1 MSVSISHVVISG
13 FTQSDTLMNL
23 HDRIKAA
30 IDLSGKVE
38 IVDPNDTK
46 VDGDGES
53 HFITSHNIGFV
64 LQSYGCE
71 DIVSKN
77 LMFLLGHVAQRI
89 FSTTRAIYMDDAF
102 SICKRHNEMLHNEN
116 HIC

>member
-13 FTQSDTLMNL
+13 FTQSETLMNL
-23 HDRIKAA
+23 HSRIEAA

-38 IVDPNDTK
+38 IVDPKNTK
-46 VDGDGES
+46 VTEEYDRQFSDES
-53 HFITSHNIGFV
+53 HFISIHSSGFA
-64 LQSYGCE
+64 LQSYGSE

-77 LMFLLGHVAQRI
+77 LMFLLGVVAQRI
-89 FSTTRAIYMDDAF
+89 FNTTAIY
-102 SICKRHNEMLHNEN
+102 NEN

>member
-1 MSVSISHVVISG
+1 
-13 FTQSDTLMNL
+13 MNL
-23 HDRIKAA
+23 HSRIESA

-38 IVDPNDTK
+38 IVNPKSTK
-46 VDGDGES
+46 VTGEDES
-53 HFITSHNIGFV
+53 HFISIHSSGFA